1 MTIRKCLI
9 LNGVLATFLAA
20 CSGAAGDDD
29 GGGSDFLE
37 FSGAYTLTYQR
48 VQSNSNCTTED
59 PDWIQGI
66 LILGDGGEFDFGT
79 TYQVDAEK
87 TGPDTYAFDADL
99 SDGTGLTHVSGVG
112 TFVDS
117 SGSLQ
122 IAGGDDDGI
131 VADYTTDCRVRGTY
145 FGARTSPSEA
155 RVGVRG
161 RSPWKPCCSFGP

>member
-1 MTIRKCLI
+1 MVIRKCLI
-9 LNGVLATFLAA
+9 LNGVFATFLVAA
-20 CSGAAGDDD
+20 CSGGAAGGDDDD
-29 GGGSDFLE
+29 GGSFADVA
-37 FSGAYTLTYQR
+37 GAYTLTYQR

-66 LILGDGGEFDFGT
+66 LLIDAGGEFDFGA

-87 TGPDTYAFDADL
+87 TGPDTYSFDADL
-99 SDGTGLTHVSGVG
+99 TDGTGLTHVSGVG

-131 VADYTTDCRVRGTY
+131 VADYTTNCRVRGTY
-145 FGARTSPSEA
+145 FGARTTS
-155 RVGVRG
+155 
-161 RSPWKPCCSFGP
+161 SFGP